1 VVHIGTSVLAQSPL
15 ILWCRRSDT
24 AAEFAPGDLLRL
36 LLQESGAVPAFRL
49 KQQYSQAPAQQS
61 SPATAITALTA
72 GVSPA
77 ASLTPLDKDAP
88 CGGVG
93 LSTKPSPD
101 GVAGAGLDAPDV
113 NPTKRGR
120 LSDDGGDSEHESLPN
135 IDPFAALDP
144 LSLWGDIEPG
154 DSADAP
160 IELF

>member
-1 VVHIGTSVLAQSPL
+1 M
-15 ILWCRRSDT
+15 
-24 AAEFAPGDLLRL
+24 
-36 LLQESGAVPAFRL
+36 
-49 KQQYSQAPAQQS
+49 
-61 SPATAITALTA
+61 
-72 GVSPA
+72 
-77 ASLTPLDKDAP
+77 TPLDKDAP